1 PAPALLLQLEEVFA
15 QGADA
20 AERERRLDHQVVR
33 PADRN
38 VRGPAAGDLGDAPA
52 HPASLVGAD
61 QDHVGSLDPVHS
73 SSASFFSP
81 GRNLARKSGFV
92 SSSRWQFR
100 QSGTRSFA
108 EPPQPPIFLPT
119 VWAGS
124 EGPGMPQIAHRISR
138 ILSACGPK

>member
-1 PAPALLLQLEEVFA
+1 P
-15 QGADA
+15 D
-20 AERERRLDHQVVR
+20 
-33 PADRN
+33 
-38 VRGPAAGDLGDAPA
+38 

-119 VWAGS
+119 VRAGS
-124 EGPGMPQIAHRISR
+124 DGPGLPQIAHRISR
-138 ILSACGPK
+138 ILSACGPKLRRCSLRLRFGLTGRLLLFFTSARLPESREPTP